1 MKINVESL
9 LKEMTYGA
17 EYRFLECGK
26 DDEELQKIAGKRGI
40 KLPAIDLSIFKCK
53 FAFTNR
59 TNLNGCSLPEDEVKK
74 SLDTLAGKA
83 IDFDHLR
90 ERIVGHWLDATLEGD
105 TMYAYGAFFKG
116 NLADDFETI
125 KDLMDKKNLAISF
138 EAYGNREFR
147 KDGTYDLKD
156 IEFAGGA
163 LLITTKPAFPGA
175 GVIEMANTKV
185 LEFAK
190 AMTEPK
196 QYVYGIERKK
206 MEEAKKLKVEKAR
219 MYTFDMETIMRL
231 TGEII
236 CPVCG
241 CQGCVDVDEIDFK
254 ENQLCCTCFGCGAEL
269 CVDLSPKASV
279 EQPEVARKVVSIK
292 VKEKTMSKV
301 EEKAE
306 ESIKTDATAETVT
319 PPATSSEE
327 LIKTEGEDEAPV
339 DETAGKCGGKGKGV
353 KKSAKASEELIK
365 TEDESAEDVEEA
377 DAGEDEA
384 EETTEAAT
392 APVAESAKVAEL
404 EKENATLKDQLTK
417 ARAEGKMIGERRSS
431 LGEFASELSDDD
443 LLDAVKFENASLKKQ
458 IAELKGGKISTE
470 TASVKVDAALEIGS
484 KDKKAKSEVST
495 LAEGVAKQAWK

>member
-1 MKINVESL
+1 MKISVESL

-26 DDEELQKIAGKRGI
+26 DDDELQKVAEKRGI
-40 KLPAIDLSIFKCK
+40 KLPAIDLSIFKCS
-53 FAFTNR
+53 FCFTNR
-59 TNLNGCSLPEDEVKK
+59 TNLNGCSLPDDEVKK
-74 SLDTLAGKA
+74 SLDTLVGKA

-116 NLADDFETI
+116 NLQDDYETI
-125 KDLMDKKNLAISF
+125 KDLMAKKNLAISF

-231 TGEII
+231 ASEIV

-241 CQGCVDVDEIDFK
+241 LQGCVDVELIDF
-254 ENQLCCTCFGCGAEL
+254 ENNLVDCSCYGCQTPL
-269 CVDLSPKASV
+269 DVVLTPKATVDTTEKPELARKIVSV
-279 EQPEVARKVVSIK
+279 MKKEKEMSKEKEVARNVAEPTIAPAV
-292 VKEKTMSKV
+292 VKEDT
-301 EEKAE
+301 
-306 ESIKTDATAETVT
+306 ITT
-319 PPATSSEE
+319 PIITSN
-327 LIKTEGEDEAPV
+327 EA
-339 DETAGKCGGKGKGV
+339 
-353 KKSAKASEELIK
+353 LIK
-365 TEDESAEDVEEA
+365 TEDDGPEDKEPVEDADEEVVEEVVKE
-377 DAGEDEA
+377 DAAKKAKCPKCGSTVDKKCLDQVASVDEIA
-384 EETTEAAT
+384 
-392 APVAESAKVAEL
+392 
-404 EKENATLKDQLTK
+404 K
-417 ARAEGKMIGERRSS
+417 ARAEGKLIGERKTS
-431 LGEFASELSDDD
+431 LGEFASEMSDDD
-443 LLDAVKFENASLKKQ
+443 LLDAVKFENASLRKQ
-458 IAELKGGKISTE
+458 IAELKGGKVVTE
-470 TASVKVDAALEIGS
+470 TASVKTVVALEIGS
-484 KDKKAKSEVST
+484 KDKKEKSEVAS
-495 LAEGVAKQAWK
+495 LAEGVAKRAWK

>member
-1 MKINVESL
+1 MKISVESL

-26 DDEELQKIAGKRGI
+26 DDDELQKVAEKRGI
-40 KLPAIDLSIFKCK
+40 KLPAIDLSIFKCS
-53 FAFTNR
+53 FCFTNR
-59 TNLNGCSLPEDEVKK
+59 TNLNGCSLPDDEVKK
-74 SLDTLAGKA
+74 SLDTLVGKA

-116 NLADDFETI
+116 NLQDDYETI
-125 KDLMDKKNLAISF
+125 KDLMAKKNLAISF

-231 TGEII
+231 ASEIV

-241 CQGCVDVDEIDFK
+241 LQGCVDVELIDFENNLAK
-254 ENQLCCTCFGCGAEL
+254 ELRYLSMGCQCEY
-269 CVDLSPKASV
+269 
-279 EQPEVARKVVSIK
+279 
-292 VKEKTMSKV
+292 
-301 EEKAE
+301 
-306 ESIKTDATAETVT
+306 
-319 PPATSSEE
+319 
-327 LIKTEGEDEAPV
+327 
-339 DETAGKCGGKGKGV
+339 
-353 KKSAKASEELIK
+353 
-365 TEDESAEDVEEA
+365 
-377 DAGEDEA
+377 
-384 EETTEAAT
+384 
-392 APVAESAKVAEL
+392 
-404 EKENATLKDQLTK
+404 LKH
-417 ARAEGKMIGERRSS
+417 E
-431 LGEFASELSDDD
+431 
-443 LLDAVKFENASLKKQ
+443 
-458 IAELKGGKISTE
+458 
-470 TASVKVDAALEIGS
+470 
-484 KDKKAKSEVST
+484 
-495 LAEGVAKQAWK
+495 